1 MFDLIIIGGGPAG
14 VTAAL
19 RGRELGASVAL
30 VDRSFLGG
38 TCTNDGCVP
47 TRVLA
52 RTARLMRD
60 AEQLALYGLDAPRPT
75 LDFERMMNR
84 VRQVVYQVH
93 EKKQLL
99 DQLESAQ
106 VKTYIGKGEARFTD
120 ATHLSLTD
128 GTILEGKKFII
139 AAGGHSRRLGFPGNE
154 HAVMHGDVWN
164 MTRLPQS
171 IIVVGGGA
179 TGCQFASVLATFGAR
194 VTVIDVAPQILLTE
208 DEAVAAT
215 IRESFQQSGLE
226 VVLGIEKIERIDLHE
241 GQRRLIYSKDGTEHH
256 IDADV
261 VLLSVGWP
269 GNLEPLNLAAVGVK
283 TVKDYIEVNDMLQ
296 TSAPHVYAAGDING
310 RMMLVQSASHQG
322 RIAAE
327 NALLDPKNADEH
339 QLVPHG
345 GFTDPEYASIGLTE
359 KQAREKYDIVTATV
373 PYADTDR
380 AVIDA
385 HPAGFCKLIAD
396 RTTQQI
402 IGAHVVGEQA
412 LEVVHVVA
420 AGMAGKLNIE
430 GFAGL
435 EIAYPTF
442 ASVIG
447 LAARQLARELGI
459 TQTANAWQVSNRPPA
474 EWEQRADKGKS

>member
-1 MFDLIIIGGGPAG
+1 MFDLIVIGGGPAG

-19 RGRELGASVAL
+19 RGRELGAEVAL
-30 VDRSFLGG
+30 VDRSLLGG

-52 RTARLMRD
+52 RAARLMRD
-60 AEQLALYGLDAPRPT
+60 ADQLALYGLDAPRPT
-75 LDFERMMNR
+75 LNFERMMNR

-99 DQLESAQ
+99 DQLEASQ
-106 VKTYIGKGEARFTD
+106 VKAFIGKGDARFTD
-120 ATHLSLTD
+120 ATHMSLQD
-128 GTILEGKKFII
+128 GTTLEGKKFII
-139 AAGGHSRRLGFPGNE
+139 AAGGHSRRLDFPGSE
-154 HAVMHGDVWN
+154 HALMHSDVWN
-164 MTRLPQS
+164 MTKLPAS
-171 IIVVGGGA
+171 IVVVGGGA
-179 TGCQFASVLATFGAR
+179 TGCQFASVLATFGSR
-194 VTVIDVAPQILLTE
+194 VTLIDVAPQILLTE
-208 DEAVAAT
+208 DQAVAHT
-215 IRESFQQSGLE
+215 IRESFKRDGLE
-226 VVLGIEKIERIDLHE
+226 VIVGIEKIERIDLHE
-241 GQRRLIYSKDGTEHH
+241 KQRRLVYTKEGQEHH
-256 IDADV
+256 IDADA

-269 GNLEPLNLAAVGVK
+269 GNLEPLNLNAVGVK

-296 TSAPHVYAAGDING
+296 TSAAHVYAAGDING

-327 NALLDPKNADEH
+327 NALMDSQKADERH
-339 QLVPHG
+339 LVPHG

-359 KQAREKYDIVTATV
+359 KQAREKHDVVIATV

-385 HPAGFCKLIAD
+385 HTEGFCKLIAD
-396 RTTQQI
+396 RATQQI

-459 TQTANAWQVSNRPPA
+459 TQTTNAWQQSNRPPA
-474 EWEQRADKGKS
+474 EWEQQADKTE

>member
-1 MFDLIIIGGGPAG
+1 MFDLIVIGGGPAG

-19 RGRELGASVAL
+19 RGRELGANVAL
-30 VDRSFLGG
+30 VDRSLLGG

-60 AEQLALYGLDAPRPT
+60 AQDLALYGLDAPRPT

-99 DQLESAQ
+99 DQLESSQ
-106 VKTYIGKGEARFTD
+106 VKTYVGKGDARFTD

-139 AAGGHSRRLGFPGNE
+139 AAGGHSRRLDFPGSE
-154 HAVMHGDVWN
+154 HAIMHSDVWN
-164 MTRLPQS
+164 MTTLPRS
-171 IIVVGGGA
+171 IVVVGGGA
-179 TGCQFASVLATFGAR
+179 TGCQFASVLATFGAH
-194 VTVIDVAPQILLTE
+194 VTIIDVAPQILLTE
-208 DEAVAAT
+208 DESVAAT
-215 IRESFQQSGLE
+215 IRESFQQSGLD
-226 VVLGIEKIERIDLHE
+226 VIVGIEKIQRIELHE
-241 GQRRLIYSKDGTEHH
+241 GQRRLIYRKDGTEHH
-256 IDADV
+256 INAEA

-269 GNLEPLNLAAVGVK
+269 GNLAALNLDAVGVK
-283 TVKDYIEVNDMLQ
+283 TIKDYIQTDDMLQ
-296 TSAPHVYAAGDING
+296 TSAAHVYAAGDING

-327 NALLDPKNADEH
+327 NALLDPKNPDEL

-359 KQAREKYDIVTATV
+359 KQAREKHDVATATV

-385 HPAGFCKLIAD
+385 RPAGFCKLIAD
-396 RTTQQI
+396 RATQQI

-430 GFAGL
+430 GFAAL

-459 TQTANAWQVSNRPPA
+459 TETTNVWQMSHRPAA
-474 EWEQRADKGKS
+474 EWEQRADEE

>member
-1 MFDLIIIGGGPAG
+1 MFDLIVIGGGPAG

-19 RGRELGASVAL
+19 RGRELGAEVAL
-30 VDRSFLGG
+30 VDRSLLGG

-60 AEQLALYGLDAPRPT
+60 AQDLALYGLDAHPPR
-75 LDFERMMNR
+75 LDFERMMSR

-99 DQLESAQ
+99 DQLESSQ
-106 VKTYIGKGEARFTD
+106 VKAYIGKGDARFTD
-120 ATHLSLTD
+120 ANHLSLTD
-128 GTILEGKKFII
+128 GTTLEGKKFII
-139 AAGGHSRRLGFPGNE
+139 AAGGHSRRLNFPGNE
-154 HAVMHGDVWN
+154 HAIMHSDVWN
-164 MTRLPQS
+164 MTRLPRS

-179 TGCQFASVLATFGAR
+179 TGCQFASVLATFGAK
-194 VTVIDVAPQILLTE
+194 VTVLDVAPQILLTE
-208 DEAVAAT
+208 DESVAGA
-215 IRESFQQSGLE
+215 IRESFERDGLD
-226 VVLGIEKIERIDLHE
+226 VVLGIEKIERIELHE
-241 GQRRLIYSKDGTEHH
+241 GQRRLVYRKEGAEHH
-256 IDADV
+256 IDAEA

-269 GNLEPLNLAAVGVK
+269 GNLEPLNLPAVGVK

-327 NALLDPKNADEH
+327 NALMDPKKPDERE
-339 QLVPHG
+339 LVPHG

-359 KQAREKYDIVTATV
+359 KQAREKYDVVTATV
-373 PYADTDR
+373 AYEDTDR

-385 HPAGFCKLIAD
+385 RPEGFCKLIAD
-396 RTTQQI
+396 RASQQI

-412 LEVVHVVA
+412 MEVVHVVA
-420 AGMAGKLNIE
+420 AGMAGKLSIE

-447 LAARQLARELGI
+447 LAARQLARDLGI
-459 TQTANAWQVSNRPPA
+459 TPTTNAWQRSNRAPA
-474 EWEQRADKGKS
+474 EWEQSADEGK

>member
-1 MFDLIIIGGGPAG
+1 MFDLIVIGGGPAG

-19 RGRELGASVAL
+19 RGRELGAEVAL
-30 VDRSFLGG
+30 IDRSFLGG

-99 DQLESAQ
+99 DQLEASQ
-106 VKTYIGKGEARFTD
+106 VKAYIGKGDARFTD

-139 AAGGHSRRLGFPGNE
+139 AAGGHSRRLGFPGSE
-154 HAVMHGDVWN
+154 HAIMHSDVWN
-164 MTRLPQS
+164 MTTLPRS
-171 IIVVGGGA
+171 IVVVGGGA
-179 TGCQFASVLATFGAR
+179 TGCQFASVMATFGAH
-194 VTVIDVAPQILLTE
+194 VTLIDVAPQILLTE
-208 DEAVAAT
+208 DEAVAAS
-215 IRESFQQSGLE
+215 IRNSFQRSGLE
-226 VVLGIEKIERIDLHE
+226 VIPGIEKIQRIGLHE
-241 GQRRLIYSKDGTEHH
+241 GQRRLIYSKEGAEHH
-256 IDADV
+256 IDAEA

-269 GNLEPLNLAAVGVK
+269 GNLEPLNLSAVGVK
-283 TVKDYIEVNDMLQ
+283 TVKDYIEVNDTLQ
-296 TSAPHVYAAGDING
+296 TSASHVYAAGDING

-327 NALLDPKNADEH
+327 NALLEPQKADER

-359 KQAREKYDIVTATV
+359 KQAREKYDVVTATV
-373 PYADTDR
+373 AYADTDR

-385 HPAGFCKLIAD
+385 HSEGFCKLIAD
-396 RTTQQI
+396 RASQQI

-459 TQTANAWQVSNRPPA
+459 TEVTNAWQRSNRPPA
-474 EWEQRADKGKS
+474 EWEQRAE